1 MNTML
6 AEWYGVPV
14 VLVSGDD
21 VAVAQVKEVA
31 TAARGVVVKRAI
43 NVRAAELRSLR
54 EARKEIEAAARDAV
68 GSAKKPAPKRA
79 TSVRVRLRYRN
90 FTYPEIA
97 EAFPS
102 IRRVDPETIEFTA
115 DTMPAAYRL
124 IRVLYRFINPD

>member
-1 MNTML
+1 M
-6 AEWYGVPV
+6 PV
-14 VLVSGDD
+14 VLVTGDD

-54 EARKEIEAAARDAV
+54 EARKRSRRGARRVA
-68 GSAKKPAPKRA
+68 GAKKIPADRPS
-79 TSVRVRLRYRN
+79 SVRVRMRYRN

-97 EAFPS
+97 TAFPA
-102 IRRVDPETIEFTA
+102 IRQIEPDTIEFTA

-124 IRVLYRFINPD
+124 IRVCTGLYPN